1 MPKLLKEGAIQ
12 MMDHE
17 RTEKELQEI
26 FEEIQHS
33 FKTLV
38 DNVFTLQERTLELAR
53 TLFENSA
60 DEKSRGTQATLEELA
75 HQSRSQR
82 EELEKLVRKSSEAY
96 SKVLEAPSDEH
107 HKVEEA
113 KADLEEASPS

>member
-1 MPKLLKEGAIQ
+1 LRKGAIQ

-33 FKTLV
+33 YKTLV
-38 DNVFTLQERTLELAR
+38 GNTLTLQEQTLELAR
-53 TLFENSA
+53 TLFESSA
-60 DEKSRGTQATLEELA
+60 QEKSHRTQAALEELA
-75 HQSRSQR
+75 NQSRSRR
-82 EELEKLVRKSSEAY
+82 EEFEWLLRKSSEAY
-96 SKVLEAPSDEH
+96 TKVLKAPSEEH

>member
-1 MPKLLKEGAIQ
+1 
-12 MMDHE
+12 MMEHE

-33 FKTLV
+33 YRTFV
-38 DNVFTLQERTLELAR
+38 DSAFELQERTLKLAR
-53 TLFENSA
+53 TLLESSAGEN
-60 DEKSRGTQATLEELA
+60 RGTQSRLEEMTND
-75 HQSRSQR
+75 SRRQR
-82 EELEKLVRKSSEAY
+82 EEFEKLVRKSEEAY
-96 SKVLEAPSDEH
+96 MRVLNAPVDEHH